1 MRAQATS
8 SFVGPLLQLFFAEH
22 LVVHKRASVSD
33 HRLLP

>member
-1 MRAQATS
+1 MKVQATPS
-8 SFVGPLLQLFFAEH
+8 LVGPLLQLFFAEH